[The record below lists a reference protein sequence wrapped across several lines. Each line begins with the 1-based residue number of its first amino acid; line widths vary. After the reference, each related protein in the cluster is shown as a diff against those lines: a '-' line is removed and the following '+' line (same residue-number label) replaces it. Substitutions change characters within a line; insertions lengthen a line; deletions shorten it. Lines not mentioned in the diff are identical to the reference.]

1 MAANVFRADLS
12 ANRKRN
18 VVAKVG
24 QLLDLLEPEERFSPR
39 DLIAVKIHFGEAG
52 NTAFIRPQLVREVI
66 NRLHRLKTK
75 PFLTDTN
82 TLYVGSRTEAHT
94 HLITAFD
101 NGFTREVTGAPLII
115 ADGLRGNNSAD
126 VPFRGNHVQRAHLAA
141 DIYYA
146 DGLVVLT
153 HFKGHELAGFGGAL
167 KNVGMG
173 CASRAGKL
181 EQHSNISPKISKKR
195 CIGCGDC
202 TVWCRGGAIVLEGQG
217 KARRAHINPEN
228 CVGCAECV
236 LACKQF
242 AIAIQWNQ
250 SIPVF
255 MEKMVEYA
263 AAALQNK
270 KQKALFITFIT
281 DVSPLCDCYPF
292 SDSPIVP
299 NLGILASTDPVAIDA
314 AAADLVNQAPANPAS
329 KVFES
334 APHGE
339 DKFRKLFPEI
349 DWRHQ
354 LSYAEELGLG
364 TTDYVL
370 IDLDEALSDRSS
382 SQDTMV

>member
-1 MAANVFRADLS
+1 VASYVYYADLS

-18 VVAKVG
+18 VLAKVG
-24 QLLDLLEPEERFSPR
+24 QLFDLLEPATRFAPR
-39 DLIAVKIHFGEAG
+39 DLVAVKLHFGEAG
-52 NTAFIRPQLVREVI
+52 NTASIRPQLVRQVV
-66 NRLHRLKTK
+66 NKLNSLQTK

-82 TLYVGSRTEAHT
+82 TLYVGSRTEAYT
-94 HLITAFD
+94 HLVTAYE
-101 NGFTREVTGAPLII
+101 NGFTREVTGAPVII
-115 ADGLRGNNSAD
+115 ADGLRGNNSAEVVFD
-126 VPFRGNHVQRAHLAA
+126 GNHIQRAHLAA

-181 EQHSNISPKISKKR
+181 EQHSNISPKVSKKK

-217 KARRAHINPEN
+217 KNRKAQIHPER
-228 CVGCAECV
+228 CVGCAECI
-236 LACKQF
+236 LACKQG
-242 AIAIQWNQ
+242 AIAIQWNE

-263 AAALQNK
+263 AAVLQNK
-270 KQKALFITFIT
+270 MQKALFLTFIT

-314 AAADLVNQAPANPAS
+314 AAADLVNQAPGNPAS
-329 KVFES
+329 KVLGRS
-334 APHGE
+334 IQGE
-339 DKFRKLFPEI
+339 DKFRQLFPEI

-354 LSYAEELGLG
+354 LAYAEDLGLG
-364 TTDYVL
+364 STDYRL
-370 IDLDEALSDRSS
+370 MELDAALAERSKGKNEE
-382 SQDTMV
+382 V